1 MRRVGMGGGRKA
13 KMARAK
19 KKLLPKDFE
28 ELLKEGDLPRLK
40 AIFDSCELD
49 ARGGYSKRT
58 ALAFVACPDELARWL
73 VEQGA
78 DIGAQDTYGET
89 PLHTRAGH
97 WQGEIGIL
105 LDLGA
110 EVNARDSRGETP
122 LHRAARVGNVSAV
135 RLLLEHGAL
144 TDVVD
149 SRQLTPLALALRDCH
164 NARIETVVAVAE
176 LLLEPEAP
184 KATGLRA
191 LASRI
196 FGGGGGAGRVTPQMK
211 AFVQQIGTE
220 FEFHRA
226 NYNPEFLPAASAA
239 LERLYV
245 LFDVPPVP
253 RRSMHGGGAPIVA
266 KAARWEDR
274 HHELWA
280 LLVPGNG
287 AAKTVQGEIIR
298 ISGRISNEI
307 DGNGGVNWDANY
319 KKMAAA
325 FLSHLGSGVALPES
339 DRRQAAQAVAEVRR
353 RDGAADEL
361 CELAVRW
368 VALNPEP
375 LPLPPPDYAR

>member
-1 MRRVGMGGGRKA
+1 MA
-13 KMARAK
+13 KAK

-28 ELLKEGDLPRLK
+28 ALLKEGDVAQLK
-40 AIFDSCELD
+40 SIFDQCEID
-49 ARGGYSKRT
+49 ARGGYSKQT
-58 ALAFVACPDELARWL
+58 ALAFNDCPDDLTRWL
-73 VEQGA
+73 IEQGA
-78 DIGAQDTYGET
+78 DIAAQDTYGET
-89 PLHTRAGH
+89 PLHSRAGH
-97 WQGEIGIL
+97 WQGRIGVL

-110 EVNARDSRGETP
+110 DVNARDSRGDTP
-122 LHRAARVGNVSAV
+122 LHKAARIGNVQTAG
-135 RLLLEHGAL
+135 LLLERGAR
-144 TDVVD
+144 TDALNN
-149 SRQLTPLALALRDCH
+149 RHLTPLTSALQECT
-164 NARIETVVAVAE
+164 NIRIEGVTTVAE
-176 LLLEPEAP
+176 LLLGPEPP
-184 KATGLRA
+184 KATGIRA
-191 LASRI
+191 LAASV
-196 FGGGGGAGRVTPQMK
+196 FGGGSQKPRVTPEMK

-226 NYNPEFLPAASAA
+226 NFNPEFLPTTSAA